1 MAAVKPQIRIRFHNP
16 NSPEATAD
24 AILKLLI
31 QANEGK
37 LQRAIDEYINASE
50 TNADSGKEE

>member
-16 NSPEATAD
+16 NSPEVTAD

-31 QANEGK
+31 KANEGK
-37 LQRAIDEYINASE
+37 LQRAIDEYINISE
-50 TNADSGKEE
+50 MNSDSDKEE